1 MKDQIKS
8 NKKVENKQKY
18 FQKQIFCYYCATYQD
33 SVHYCTK
40 KKCHINYDRNNKVI
54 IEAETEA
61 AAERKGNYE
70 IYGDWNKMKT
80 F

>member
-1 MKDQIKS
+1 M
-8 NKKVENKQKY
+8 
-18 FQKQIFCYYCATYQD
+18 
-33 SVHYCTK
+33 

-80 F
+80 FKNVMEMDKSHCDDEEKWYKEMEKNRKEEKQKKKI